1 MLFFLFLHGEL
12 IYNSS
17 NLRSG
22 PILAVLVRHSLARRN
37 VIYKAKRKLSMI
49 SGYNSSRKR
58 RLLLKK
64 RKKRTENNLKEK
76 KRKDILLWRALASRP
91 KPPCFNV
98 LAPITHD
105 IMRSRDAQCNAKE

>member
-22 PILAVLVRHSLARRN
+22 EIFAVLIHSLARRN
-37 VIYKAKRKLSMI
+37 VIYKAKRKLSLI
-49 SGYNSSRKR
+49 SGYNSPTKR

-64 RKKRTENNLKEK
+64 RKKKRTENYLKEK
-76 KRKDILLWRALASRP
+76 KRYTSLASSSLNT
-91 KPPCFNV
+91 KAAMF
-98 LAPITHD
+98 
-105 IMRSRDAQCNAKE
+105 